1 MAIAVLVMA
10 SPAWSEDVPAKIPAA
25 HGTTLSGTAVVLP
38 DALKGK
44 VGVLVVGFSHASQ
57 GQVMNW
63 GRLITADYGRS
74 PGLDYYEIPMLG
86 GAPKMLRGMIIKS
99 MGKSVPADQRPHF
112 MPLVEDDKPW
122 RTVAKYWKPDDA
134 YLLLVDGDG
143 VVRWQ
148 IEGDATDAAYAR
160 LKEQLDGM
168 LTTVGSH

>member
-1 MAIAVLVMA
+1 
-10 SPAWSEDVPAKIPAA
+10 
-25 HGTTLSGTAVVLP
+25 
-38 DALKGK
+38 
-44 VGVLVVGFSHASQ
+44 
-57 GQVMNW
+57 MNW